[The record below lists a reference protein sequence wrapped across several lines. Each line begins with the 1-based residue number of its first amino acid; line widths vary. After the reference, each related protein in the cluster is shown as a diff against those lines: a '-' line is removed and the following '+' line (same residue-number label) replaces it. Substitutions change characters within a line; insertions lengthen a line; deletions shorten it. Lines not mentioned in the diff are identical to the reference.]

1 MDCLT
6 GCVIKGRPKE
16 GRLKWSR
23 TARRAGSLHDTGGR
37 RAVTRTPLLFSVLLI
52 AAAELGPQ
60 RVHALHGQSRVVS
73 RGESRLMIRC
83 ISWMRRAALRASCCS
98 WLLDVGLST
107 RELAVA
113 RLGDALVLTSARKCE
128 NNLLDVLEQ

>member
-98 WLLDVGLST
+98 WLFWT
-107 RELAVA
+107 RA
-113 RLGDALVLTSARKCE
+113 RALLRGLGDALVLTSARKCE

>member
-1 MDCLT
+1 MVTHGEEGRISPRHGGQT
-6 GCVIKGRPKE
+6 GCNPDP
-16 GRLKWSR
+16 
-23 TARRAGSLHDTGGR
+23 A
-37 RAVTRTPLLFSVLLI
+37 PVLLI

-98 WLLDVGLST
+98 WLLDSS
-107 RELAVA
+107 A
-113 RLGDALVLTSARKCE
+113 RLRDLATLSC
-128 NNLLDVLEQ
+128 